1 MRISDWSSDVCSSDL
16 DKHQKDIEL
25 ILRTLAIST
34 RADEYEKPMKEF
46 LNVTMKQYKNA
57 ESMEAKSFF
66 NNFPKVCDIVFDKL
80 GEKPFN
86 IKAKINASA
95 LDSVMGTLMT
105 IADEIPKD
113 LPERYGALLRSEEH
127 TSELKS

>member
-46 LNVTMKQYKNA
+46 LNVTMKQYKNE

-95 LDSVMGTLMT
+95 IDFEMVTVMT
-105 IADEIPKD
+105 IADLFTKD
-113 LPERYGALLRSEEH
+113 FIKR
-127 TSELKS
+127 

>member
-1 MRISDWSSDVCSSDL
+1 
-16 DKHQKDIEL
+16 
-25 ILRTLAIST
+25 
-34 RADEYEKPMKEF
+34 
-46 LNVTMKQYKNA
+46 
-57 ESMEAKSFF
+57 MEAKSFF

-113 LPERYGALLRSEEH
+113 LPERYGALLADPEFTDTLSLSTSDASVVKQRLRSVRKHLRSEERRVGKECVSTCRSRWSPYH
-127 TSELKS
+127 